1 MHTDRIHIVERET
14 NEHYDWPILAR
25 SEPWEDRI
33 RRENRQ
39 ISALFAGVCIVG
51 AVIIA
56 WFVVW
61 LHPW

>member
-1 MHTDRIHIVERET
+1 MRLDRIHIIERET
-14 NEHYDWPILAR
+14 DEHYDWPILAR
-25 SEPWEDRI
+25 SKPWED
-33 RRENRQ
+33 NRQ

-61 LHPW
+61 LHPR